1 MKWNNYLLIFYN
13 YKIKTMKIKI
23 NWLVIALMIS
33 LVGILGIPVLTNAA
47 CGDGVWDP
55 YENCEVGCTSAG
67 MSLTLGGVTKTCG
80 CVHGSSACDSTTCK
94 CVGFWV
100 PATPNG
106 IPDKPLDEVIMDI
119 TDWVLGFAGIIAIL
133 VIVYGGLL
141 YLTSAGN
148 EDQMEKGKKTL
159 MWGILGLVIIGISYA
174 IVKVIVDVWLKA

>member
-1 MKWNNYLLIFYN
+1 ML
-13 YKIKTMKIKI
+13 KILKSKRNKII
-23 NWLVIALMIS
+23 LSALVLVIMVFPLLA
-33 LVGILGIPVLTNAA
+33 
-47 CGDGVWDP
+47 
-55 YENCEVGCTSAG
+55 SAG
-67 MSLTLGGVTKTCG
+67 WNMPNK
-80 CVHGSSACDSTTCK
+80 
-94 CVGFWV
+94 
-100 PATPNG
+100 PNG
-106 IPDKPLDEVIMDI
+106 LPNKALDEVIMDI

>member
-13 YKIKTMKIKI
+13 YKIKTMKTKI

-47 CGDGVWDP
+47 CGDGSIDT
-55 YENCEVGCTSAG
+55 YES
-67 MSLTLGGVTKTCG
+67 
-80 CVHGSSACDSTTCK
+80 CDSHCANAGDDSGKCKCSWADCDHTTCK

-100 PATPNG
+100 PVTPNG
-106 IPDKPLDEVIMDI
+106 IPEKPLDEVIMDI

-174 IVKVIVDVWLKA
+174 IVKVIVEVWLKA